1 MARVI
6 LTGTL
11 GNRYTGGETRLQVA
25 ATNVREL
32 LRTLERSYPGLGA
45 EIEQALALAID
56 GEIFQEPY
64 LEPLH
69 ETAEVVVLPKIG
81 AG

>member
-11 GNRYTGGETRLQVA
+11 GNRYAGGQTRLHVSA
-25 ATNVREL
+25 ANVREL
-32 LRTLERSYPGLGA
+32 LRVLDQRHPGLGE
-45 EIEQALALAID
+45 EITKSLALAID

-64 LEPLH
+64 LEALH
-69 ETAEVVVLPKIG
+69 DDSEVVVLPKIG